1 MCHPRPR
8 GNPARR
14 HSYVSGTTKGLQGK
28 VLIANRGEIAIRVMQ
43 ACRNL
48 GLDYVLVYTNEDR
61 ESMHVRL
68 ADGEDHLWR
77 IADYLDPNDILEVA
91 DHAGAT
97 AIHPG
102 YGFFSENYRFAR
114 RVTTRSRPLTFIGP
128 TWEALKS
135 LGSKINTKRIAK
147 ALKIPT
153 IPGSDKPVYNEVE
166 AEDVAAELFAA
177 SEEMGVE
184 APSVMVK
191 PSAGGGGMGIEEVH
205 RLDEFRRV
213 FRKIRNY
220 AKRQFGD
227 EGVLVEQC
235 LKGCNHL
242 EVQLVCSKHKEIVSF
257 GTRNCTIQSTGRQKR
272 IEVTPGFEPGY
283 PYDFDPEV
291 VIREITAHSLK
302 LAEYVEYDSVGT
314 WEWLISPRGNYY
326 LLEVNPRV
334 QVEIGVTG
342 RVSCIKG
349 EGPGVNLI
357 QEQIRLALGEK
368 LGYKQADVCQRGAAI
383 EFRLVAEDTR
393 RGFTPWSG
401 TIERFHLPERDWL
414 TVYTHV
420 PRTHPYTIPT
430 EYDPNLALA
439 IIWGEDLKQAKER
452 GRSFLAEAAI
462 EGVGAQGR
470 AIETNLDFLRDNIVE
485 VLRYA

>member
-1 MCHPRPR
+1 
-8 GNPARR
+8 
-14 HSYVSGTTKGLQGK
+14 LQGK

-48 GLDYVLVYTNEDR
+48 GLDYVLVHTAEDR
-61 ESMHVRL
+61 DSMHARL
-68 ADGEDHLWR
+68 AGSEAHLWR

-91 DHAGAT
+91 DQTGAT

-114 RVTTRSRPLTFIGP
+114 RVATRSRPLTFIGP
-128 TWEALKS
+128 SWEALKA

-147 ALKIPT
+147 SLKIPC
-153 IPGSDKPVYNEVE
+153 IPGSNKPLYNEVE
-166 AEDVAAELFAA
+166 AEDIAAELF
-177 SEEMGVE
+177 STFEEMGVE
-184 APSVMVK
+184 SPSVMLK

-205 RLDEFRRV
+205 RLDEFRRLY
-213 FRKIRNY
+213 RKIRNY

-235 LKGCNHL
+235 LKGCNHV
-242 EVQLVCSKHKEIVSF
+242 EIQLVCSKHKEVVSF

-291 VIREITAHSLK
+291 VIREITAASIK
-302 LAEYVEYDSVGT
+302 LAQYVEYDSVGT
-314 WEWLISPRGNYY
+314 FEWLISPRGTYY

-368 LGYKQADVCQRGAAI
+368 LGYKQNDISQKGAAI

-393 RGFTPWSG
+393 RGFVPWSG
-401 TIERFHLPERDWL
+401 TIERFSLPAHDWL
-414 TVYTHV
+414 QVYTHV
-420 PRTHPYTIPT
+420 PTDRPYTIPT

-439 IIWGEDLKQAKER
+439 IVWGEDLKQAKER
-452 GRSFLAEAAI
+452 GRTLLAGSVI
-462 EGVGAQGR
+462 EGVGGKGR
-470 AIETNLDFLRDNIVE
+470 PIETNLDFLRDNIVS